1 MTNDFVYTKIQGA
14 LGMDFVQYDKRK
26 LSGLREAHSGLRRG
40 WWMGN
45 DAKFT
50 LKQSSFNSDGEK
62 DKEGDEPCN
71 HEGVRE
77 EGADSAAERGFAG
90 NVLKCF
96 MAKCTKYRRGNE
108 KIPASS
114 MAGKRGWFTGAAC
127 GRCSGR
133 HRRAGRGT
141 DPWWAGGSD
150 RWQRRR
156 SSSTRRNPGGFSRRW

>member
-62 DKEGDEPCN
+62 DKEGDELCN

-77 EGADSAAERGFAG
+77 ERGRF
-90 NVLKCF
+90 
-96 MAKCTKYRRGNE
+96 R
-108 KIPASS
+108 
-114 MAGKRGWFTGAAC
+114 C
-127 GRCSGR
+127 GRGDCRKGSKMFHGKMHKVPSGK
-133 HRRAGRGT
+133 
-141 DPWWAGGSD
+141 
-150 RWQRRR
+150 
-156 SSSTRRNPGGFSRRW
+156 